1 MVNSCFQAHEE
12 ATRGTNDA
20 AVRAQEMHRWV
31 AALAVY
37 GSQVA
42 DVRPVSYCE
51 FSPDSKHLITSGWCV
66 SNLVV
71 TAIISQVFIVGVS
84 GKRCMENGK

>member
-1 MVNSCFQAHEE
+1 
-12 ATRGTNDA
+12 
-20 AVRAQEMHRWV
+20 MHRWV

-51 FSPDSKHLITSGWCV
+51 FSPDSKHLITSGWYILSSLDEQLFLKSFHYRSKWKV
-66 SNLVV
+66 KQGN
-71 TAIISQVFIVGVS
+71 
-84 GKRCMENGK
+84 K